1 MERWHHEAMGHKIR
15 YVPAQ
20 LPDLMRTP
28 DVITFQARASAQ
40 EHRRLEAQTERRLSF
55 SRGAEADIEMCMPFQ
70 TYEIFAAGQGVWRGL
85 PAPQRE
91 AQLRQIADTVDDLY
105 PAFRMYLFDGRSRF
119 APPMTVFGY
128 LRAAIYAGDIYLH
141 VRSKQL
147 IHELAQ
153 NFDGHIRAAEI
164 HAHEA
169 ADFVRQIKVRDL

>member
-1 MERWHHEAMGHKIR
+1 
-15 YVPAQ
+15 
-20 LPDLMRTP
+20 
-28 DVITFQARASAQ
+28 
-40 EHRRLEAQTERRLSF
+40 
-55 SRGAEADIEMCMPFQ
+55 
-70 TYEIFAAGQGVWRGL
+70 
-85 PAPQRE
+85 
-91 AQLRQIADTVDDLY
+91 
-105 PAFRMYLFDGRSRF
+105 
-119 APPMTVFGY
+119 MTVFGY